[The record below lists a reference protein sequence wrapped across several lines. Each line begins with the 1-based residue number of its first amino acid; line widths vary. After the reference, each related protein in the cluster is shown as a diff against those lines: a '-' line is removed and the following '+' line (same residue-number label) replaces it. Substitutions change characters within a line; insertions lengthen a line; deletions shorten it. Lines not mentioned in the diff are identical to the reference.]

1 MGEVWRSRR
10 LCRDRAVA
18 EDIVVSTHFVA
29 INAVVAAAEDRDEV
43 MVFAPANASVTVIDA
58 DPDSGALT
66 VVARGSEAAPEV
78 G

>member
-1 MGEVWRSRR
+1 
-10 LCRDRAVA
+10 
-18 EDIVVSTHFVA
+18 
-29 INAVVAAAEDRDEV
+29 